1 MKSLLIVVATTM
13 FMWAGGTIPV
23 PVDTPPVPV
32 PVDVPK
38 PCQPCGVC
46 GA

>member
-13 FMWAGGTIPV
+13 FMFAGGQIPV

-32 PVDVPK
+32 PVE